1 MPPDD
6 SRNPGAR
13 LVALREGLLAVH
25 KALLAIARSDHEREH
40 GPVAGPGALLQLLI
54 HDEHFAWLHAVSEL
68 AARADEL
75 AEDEEVAADE
85 RAALARAAEELLT
98 PDEGGA
104 GFAKRYFDAIQASPD
119 VAWAH
124 AEARRAIDAVRSSAR

>member
-6 SRNPGAR
+6 PRNPSAR
-13 LVALREGLLAVH
+13 LVAMREGLLAVH
-25 KALLAIARSDHEREH
+25 KALLAIARSDYEGEH
-40 GPVAGPGALLQLLI
+40 GPVASPGALLQLLI

-75 AEDEEVAADE
+75 AEADEVAGDE
-85 RAALARAAEELLT
+85 MAALARTAEELLT

-119 VAWAH
+119 VAMAH
-124 AEARRAIDAVRSSAR
+124 AEARRAIGAVRRSS

>member
-40 GPVAGPGALLQLLI
+40 GPVAGPGACCS
-54 HDEHFAWLHAVSEL
+54 FSSTTSTSPGC
-68 AARADEL
+68 
-75 AEDEEVAADE
+75 
-85 RAALARAAEELLT
+85 T
-98 PDEGGA
+98 P
-104 GFAKRYFDAIQASPD
+104 
-119 VAWAH
+119 
-124 AEARRAIDAVRSSAR
+124 